1 MRRLSLFCAA
11 DTGEANEVQP
21 RHIDLA
27 EENVDGI
34 GCFLEYLYTGDYFP
48 RKLPG
53 QRTLESDPAVPA
65 VDDDGAQL
73 LRHARVYTLASKFG
87 LPELRTLASSKIHCV
102 NSTAKGEIE
111 YARYVY
117 GHTEAGDKGVRAPV
131 AQFWAT
137 RSHVLRS
144 EAEAEFKG
152 LCLEFPQFGY
162 DVLSEC
168 CPFRGGRGGK
178 RGTTSANGSSARS
191 RREAQAR
198 QQGEDAA
205 AGGQRAEM
213 TEAEPRL
220 SARSR
225 IAGLLGAGLGFSSW
239 DMYIYYGAHLRGR
252 LADFAGYGRAWMGKR
267 PSAMGFAG
275 GSPGCGSRRP
285 ATEGVRGACCWSHWV
300 LFSFVFACTI
310 RGWELL
316 VPSWMRVRS
325 SLAGPCP

>member
-1 MRRLSLFCAA
+1 M
-11 DTGEANEVQP
+11 DTAQPLAPPHVEANNAPRQP

-53 QRTLESDPAVPA
+53 QRNLEADASVPS

-73 LRHARVYTLASKFG
+73 LRHARVYTLASRFG
-87 LPELRTLASSKIHCV
+87 LPELRALASGKIHCV

-144 EAEAEFKG
+144 EAEEFKG

-162 DVLSEC
+162 DVLSEFL
-168 CPFRGGRGGK
+168 PWG
-178 RGTTSANGSSARS
+178 
-191 RREAQAR
+191 
-198 QQGEDAA
+198 
-205 AGGQRAEM
+205 
-213 TEAEPRL
+213 
-220 SARSR
+220 
-225 IAGLLGAGLGFSSW
+225 
-239 DMYIYYGAHLRGR
+239 
-252 LADFAGYGRAWMGKR
+252 
-267 PSAMGFAG
+267 
-275 GSPGCGSRRP
+275 
-285 ATEGVRGACCWSHWV
+285 
-300 LFSFVFACTI
+300 
-310 RGWELL
+310 
-316 VPSWMRVRS
+316 
-325 SLAGPCP
+325 